1 MSFGMFWLAGV
12 LALQVGTDVVRKQSL
27 MPRWRQFTANRTAV
41 ALTGLFILP
50 LIGLL
55 WTSNAGYAAWDL
67 RMKLPLL
74 VLPLLLSLTN
84 PITQGQFRA
93 LAGLFI
99 LAVVAAVLWCLQVYW
114 LGSPEIERDVR
125 KISVFIS
132 HVRFSLLIALALGI
146 LVRFAHGST
155 QGKILIVLCALPCL
169 YFIYIIGSITGAIVL
184 VALLVWMGLRYAL
197 THKGIAL
204 RFGLLLLVIAVPT
217 WSLVHVYRAYQS
229 YFAVQSL
236 DTDKLEKTT
245 ALGEVYAHHPE
256 FPLVEDGHY
265 VMTYIA
271 WGELYDAWYERSM
284 VHPDSVDGRG
294 HVLKGTLIRY
304 LASKGLRKDAAG
316 VAALTDEE
324 VKAIESGIPTCNDAE
339 KRGLDKRLNK
349 IFFEWSNCRA
359 GGDPDGHSVIQR
371 IEFWKAAIWII
382 RRNAWIGVGT
392 GDVKDAF
399 QSAYNEMNSPLSSEY
414 RLRAHNQYLTMWVT
428 YGLAGFLLFVF
439 IIFQPVFSGKANDP
453 LVAMIVL
460 LASLSFLT
468 EDTLESQAGVM
479 FVAFFYALFTS
490 KRAISLAELRRP
502 KSNEQRLSS
511 DAPEHK

>member
-12 LALQVGTDVVRKQSL
+12 LALQAGTDVARKQSL
-27 MPRWRQFTANRTAV
+27 MPRWKQFTANRTAV

-55 WTSNAGYAAWDL
+55 WTSNSDYAAWDL

-114 LGSPEIERDVR
+114 LGSPDIERDVR

-155 QGKILIVLCALPCL
+155 QGKILIVLCAVPCL

-184 VALLVWMGLRYAL
+184 GAILVWMGLRYAR
-197 THKGIAL
+197 THKGMAL

-217 WSLVHVYRAYQS
+217 WSLVHVYRAYHS
-229 YFAVQSL
+229 YFAVESL
-236 DTDKLEKTT
+236 DVMQLEKTT
-245 ALGEVYAHHPE
+245 SLGEAYAHHLE

-271 WGELYDAWYERSM
+271 WGELYDGWYERSI
-284 VHPDSVDGRG
+284 VHPDSTDARG

-316 VAALTDEE
+316 IAALSDED
-324 VKAIESGIPTCNDAE
+324 VKAIENGIPTCNDAE
-339 KRGLDKRLNK
+339 KRGLEKRLSK
-349 IFFEWSNCRA
+349 IFFELSNYRA

-382 RRNAWIGVGT
+382 RENGWMGVGT

-399 QSAYNEMNSPLSSEY
+399 QEAYANMNSPLSSEY

-428 YGLAGFLLFVF
+428 YGIFGFLLFIA
-439 IIFQPVFSGKANDP
+439 IIFQPLLSGKASDP
-453 LVAMIVL
+453 LVAMMVL

-479 FVAFFYALFTS
+479 FVAFFYSFLTS

-502 KSNEQRLSS
+502 KSKERRLSS
-511 DAPEHK
+511 DDSGHK